1 MSTNPQTPAAGP
13 IQMELPEETA
23 RARNDVR
30 RAMRRLRAEQPQ
42 ELAQSRSA
50 AAQQRLMRWPLWQ
63 QARSVAL
70 YVGVRGELATNDILQ
85 AAWQENKVVW
95 LPRVRPDAPGLMDFV
110 ACGGPQQLRPGP
122 MGLLEPVDT
131 LPGVG
136 PEGLM
141 RRAPQP
147 DQSGPD
153 MSGPDMFGPDMFG
166 PDQHTALAFAPDL
179 ALLPGVAFDRAGG
192 RLGYGGGYYDRF
204 LEKSLN
210 CPCVGLCFE
219 FQLVPSL
226 PLAPW
231 DQRVNYICTEERIL
245 CL

>member
-1 MSTNPQTPAAGP
+1 MLTTPQAPGVAPA
-13 IQMELPEETA
+13 QLPDKTA
-23 RARNDVR
+23 LARTDVR
-30 RAMRRLRAEQPQ
+30 RTMRRMRAEQPP
-42 ELAQSRSA
+42 ELAQSRST
-50 AAQQRLMRWPLWQ
+50 AAQQRLMHWPLWQ

-70 YVGVRGELATNDILQ
+70 YVGVRGELSTNELLQ
-85 AAWQENKVVW
+85 AAWQAKKIVW

-110 ACGGPQQLRPGP
+110 ACGSLKQLRPGP
-122 MGLLEPVDT
+122 LGLLEPLDS

-136 PEGLM
+136 PENVA
-141 RRAPQP
+141 RAAQDMDQP
-147 DQSGPD
+147 GCGVP
-153 MSGPDMFGPDMFG
+153 
-166 PDQHTALAFAPDL
+166 FAPDI
-179 ALLPGVAFDRAGG
+179 ALLPGVAFDLAGG

-210 CPCVGLCFE
+210 CPRVGLCFE
-219 FQLVPSL
+219 FQLVSSL